1 MIPEPVSGKTVLI
14 LGAGIYQVPLIRQA
28 RAMGL
33 RVLVASRPGPYPGF
47 ELADQ
52 PFYVDTTDADAVLD
66 IAQREKIAGICTTGT
81 DVALTALGRVADE
94 LHLPGPSAAA
104 ASIATNKWL
113 MRQAGRQAGVRMPDF
128 RGVRNSAEARR
139 ALKELGLPVMVKA
152 VDSSGSRGIVKV
164 TRPEDLDAAIEKV
177 LAVNRYERFLVE
189 QFIEGMDCGAEA
201 FVHRGRLAFLL
212 PTGCMVFRGD
222 ATVPIGHYLPFPEGL
237 TLLADVREQ
246 VERCVRAAGLDSCAM
261 NFDFIL
267 SDGRIHVIEFGAR
280 AGATGLPELVSLH
293 CGTNYYEQILRA
305 ALGLEP
311 RFGPATGPSCAVHLL
326 LSDRDGPLVEW
337 RDLNPPD
344 AHTVDISFDCR
355 PGEPV
360 RRFRVGPDRIGQIIV
375 KGNALSKVLAD
386 LETKKKNIRIVVADE
401 TGPAA

>member
-1 MIPEPVSGKTVLI
+1 MIPEPVNGKSVLI

-52 PFYVDTTDADAVLD
+52 PYHVDTTDAAAVLD
-66 IAQREKIAGICTTGT
+66 IARREKIAGICTTGT
-81 DVALTALGRVADE
+81 DVALAALGRVADE

-104 ASIATNKWL
+104 ASIATNKLL
-113 MRQAGRQAGVRMPDF
+113 MRQACRAVGVRMPDF
-128 RGVRNSAEARR
+128 RGVRDRAEACR
-139 ALKELGLPVMVKA
+139 AMNELGLPVMVKA

-164 TRPEDLDAAIEKV
+164 NRPADLDAAIEKV
-177 LAVNRYERFLVE
+177 LAVNRYESFLVE
-189 QFIEGMDCGAEA
+189 QFIEGTDCGAEA
-201 FVHRGRLAFLL
+201 FVHRGRLVFLL
-212 PTGCMVFRGD
+212 PTGCMVFHGD
-222 ATVPIGHYLPFPEGL
+222 ATVPIGHYLPFPESLGC
-237 TLLADVREQ
+237 LADLREQ
-246 VERCVRAAGLDSCAM
+246 VERCVRAAGLDNCAM

-267 SDGRIHVIEFGAR
+267 IDGRIYVIEFGAR

-293 CGTNYYEQILRA
+293 CGTKYYEQILRA

-326 LSDRDGPLVEW
+326 LSDRDGRLVEW
-337 RDLNPPD
+337 RNLNPPD
-344 AHTVDISFDCR
+344 DPTMDISFDCR

-360 RRFRVGPDRIGQIIV
+360 RRFRIGPDRIGQIIV
-375 KGNALSKVLAD
+375 RGNALSHVLVD
-386 LETKKKNIRIVVADE
+386 LETKKKNIRVIVADE
-401 TGPAA
+401 AGPAA